1 METTTAMSAR
11 SLQYYVIARRWLS
24 DLEFFKIE
32 TSFLHRL
39 LESNISRLQD
49 HDHIDKLITTGESLQ
64 KLEQMEV
71 DDLLKNQITQLELM
85 AEDIIPEDTEA
96 LASTQVQLE
105 YFMINLTR
113 EFRLVKQELFNLIL
127 DVEHEDK
134 MIVN

>member
-24 DLEFFKIE
+24 DLEFFRIE

-39 LESNISRLQD
+39 LESNISHLRD
-49 HDHIDKLITTGESLQ
+49 HDHIDKLIATGKTLQ

-71 DDLLKNQITQLELM
+71 DDLLKNQIKQLELM

-96 LASTQVQLE
+96 FASTQIQLE
-105 YFMINLTR
+105 YFMTNLTR
-113 EFRLVKQELFNLIL
+113 EFRLVKQELFRLIL

-134 MIVN
+134 MIIN